1 MPRTQW
7 TLQLSVKAER
17 DIKGILRWTSKTF
30 GPAQARDYYDTLYQS
45 ILDLTIDPEPVDSKI
60 RDDLTRG
67 ARTLHVGRKGRHG
80 SHLVIFRVLIQQKI
94 VEVIRIL
101 HDGMDPT
108 RHIPRN
114 K

>member
-1 MPRTQW
+1 
-7 TLQLSVKAER
+7 
-17 DIKGILRWTSKTF
+17 
-30 GPAQARDYYDTLYQS
+30 
-45 ILDLTIDPEPVDSKI
+45 VDSKT

-67 ARTLHVGRKGRHG
+67 ARTLHVGGKGRHG
-80 SHLVIFRVLIQQKI
+80 SHLVIYRVLKQQKI
-94 VEVIRIL
+94 VDVIRIL